1 MAGSRAN
8 WKRYRFGEV
17 SCPMALYT
25 AASSSE
31 WIAVNT
37 LNRKTGNRVNREFI
51 DSETGDPVERED
63 QVKGYEVENGRY
75 VVTSGRVTRRS
86 GLRSRSTAPYSLATS
101 RARSPSVS
109 HRPED
114 ALRLLS
120 RSSRDAR
127 PSRQSL
133 KPRQNVNY
141 Y

>member
-1 MAGSRAN
+1 
-8 WKRYRFGEV
+8 
-17 SCPMALYT
+17 MALYT

-86 GLRSRSTAPYSLATS
+86 GLRLRSTAPYSLATS
-101 RARSPSVS
+101 RPDHHPCRTDLKTRSVFC
-109 HRPED
+109 HD
-114 ALRLLS
+114 LRVMP
-120 RSSRDAR
+120 AH
-127 PSRQSL
+127 QG
-133 KPRQNVNY
+133 NH
-141 Y
+141 